1 MTTETSI
8 PELAAEVIV
17 DAHAI
22 DRHDD
27 ESALQAFAWALGPD
41 IDYEQGLREFADAIH
56 GQLTAVARLLDR
68 ESAIDL
74 IDAKIELLSEYKLE
88 YPQDYAPMT
97 SPKCTW
103 RSRAWASF
111 AIDSRPLRLRP
122 RTQQDPRHAVG
133 VLLRSCRQRRHAGGI
148 SSDAPA

>member
-41 IDYEQGLREFADAIH
+41 LDYEQGLLEFADAIQ
-56 GQLTAVARLLDR
+56 GQLTAVAKLLNR
-68 ESAIDL
+68 EAAIDL
-74 IDAKIELLSEYKLE
+74 INAKIELLSEYKLE
-88 YPQDYAPMT
+88 YPQDYAPDDIAEMHEEIARLSGLRDRLAA
-97 SPKCTW
+97 SPVT
-103 RSRAWASF
+103 A
-111 AIDSRPLRLRP
+111 
-122 RTQQDPRHAVG
+122 
-133 VLLRSCRQRRHAGGI
+133 
-148 SSDAPA
+148 